1 MRAYFIVICNC
12 NCGFPR
18 IKNFLKKVGFPPCFF
33 RVLEYK
39 QVEGCDVPM
48 QIPTK
53 SVPNP
58 ILDRVHEGRHR
69 GRYGTA
75 IASHSIFDILTYPN
89 GVGFTLSINET

>member
-1 MRAYFIVICNC
+1 
-12 NCGFPR
+12 
-18 IKNFLKKVGFPPCFF
+18 
-33 RVLEYK
+33 
-39 QVEGCDVPM
+39 M

-75 IASHSIFDILTYPN
+75 VASHAIFDILTYPN
-89 GVGFTLSINET
+89 GVGFTLSIDET